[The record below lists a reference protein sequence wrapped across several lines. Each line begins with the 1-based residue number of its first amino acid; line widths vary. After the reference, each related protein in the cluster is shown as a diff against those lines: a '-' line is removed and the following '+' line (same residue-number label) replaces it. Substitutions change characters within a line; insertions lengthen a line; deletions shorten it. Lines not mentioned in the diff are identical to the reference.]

1 MNARLFHRGSALL
14 MVLWAIAI
22 MSICVLGLVQYLYH
36 DLDETIALKKQARAG
51 QLAQS
56 GVAVAMDPLVEKR
69 DSVLKQGFDD
79 GGKFTVLLRSEGGRL
94 NINAIVQGGRWT
106 VLQNLFL
113 KWGMHA
119 ADVVTVV
126 KSIEKWAH
134 PLQAQPA
141 LPNGTAQPP
150 AQIVR
155 QFRTVDEMLD
165 VPGMELVAAMKP
177 EWRNSFTVWSDGGL
191 DVNEA
196 PAELIEA
203 VCDVGEERAEALVQ
217 TRLGPDGVEGTL
229 DDKTFT
235 DLEQVRLLLGMSK
248 ESFAAVVGSL
258 SIKDSTARIESTGE
272 ANGVRHKIT
281 VVVKRVSSPGQPI
294 YYLWR
299 ES

>member
-1 MNARLFHRGSALL
+1 MNAKSFHRGSALL

-56 GVAVAMDPLVEKR
+56 GVAMAMDPLVEKR
-69 DSVLKQGFDD
+69 DSVLKQSFSD
-79 GGKFTVLLRSEGGRL
+79 GGKFTVHLESEGGRL
-94 NINAIVQGGRWT
+94 NINAIAQSGRWT

-113 KWGMHA
+113 EWGMHA

-134 PLQAQPA
+134 PLQAQPSA
-141 LPNGTAQPP
+141 PNGATQPP
-150 AQIVR
+150 ALAVR

-177 EWRNSFTVWSDGGL
+177 EWRNYFTVWSDGGL
-191 DVNEA
+191 DVNDA

-203 VCDVGEERAEALVQ
+203 VCGVGEERAQALVQ
-217 TRLGPDGVEGTL
+217 TRLGPDGVEGTP

-235 DLEQVRLLLGMSK
+235 DLEQVRMLLGMSK
-248 ESFAAVVGSL
+248 ESFAEVAGSL
-258 SIKDSTARIESTGE
+258 SINDSTARIKSTGE
-272 ANGVRHKIT
+272 VNNVRHEIT
-281 VVVKRVSSPGQPI
+281 VVVKRAPAPAPPI